1 MDSGKEQDCS
11 PSAAATDEAASA
23 DDVKGK
29 EDTRLEGDVEGEDTT
44 APVDVLGNNDP
55 TMDGTVIDGE
65 AGEGGKKDKK
75 GVVYFSR
82 IPPFMQPCK
91 LRHLMEQ
98 LGRVGRVYL
107 TPEDETQQAR
117 RKKSGGNKKTKFVDG
132 WVEFE
137 SKSVAK
143 RVAATLNNTPV
154 GGKKRHNAYRDDMWL
169 CRYLPKFKW
178 HHLKEHVIY
187 NREVRGA
194 RLEQKLSQQRKINNF
209 YQEQLLEEK
218 RMDKMKER
226 REKKAAE
233 HGEET
238 AQPAHKKAR
247 TGVHQRTPHLAS
259 SQKSAAAV
267 KSTTKQAE
275 VSSDTLLDS
284 LAL

>member
-1 MDSGKEQDCS
+1 
-11 PSAAATDEAASA
+11 
-23 DDVKGK
+23 
-29 EDTRLEGDVEGEDTT
+29 
-44 APVDVLGNNDP
+44 
-55 TMDGTVIDGE
+55 
-65 AGEGGKKDKK
+65 
-75 GVVYFSR
+75 
-82 IPPFMQPCK
+82 
-91 LRHLMEQ
+91 MEQ

-117 RKKSGGNKKTKFVDG
+117 RKKTGGNKKTKFVDG

-233 HGEET
+233 QGEEMV
-238 AQPAHKKAR
+238 QPPVHKKAR
-247 TGVHQRTPHLAS
+247 TGVHQRMPHTS
-259 SQKSAAAV
+259 SRSNA
-267 KSTTKQAE
+267 TTTTTRKQGE
-275 VSSDTLLDS
+275 VSSDALLDS